1 MEVHH
6 HSHTARKKWTHYF
19 WEFLML
25 FLAVFCGFL
34 AEYQL
39 EHTIE
44 HQREKKFME
53 SLIVDLRADTAELK
67 RSFKEVTYS
76 STLQD
81 SVLLFLHNY
90 IPGNYLPPR
99 FQYLIAWSLNR
110 FRVVFNDVTAMQLKN
125 AGNLRLIRNQET
137 IRKISQ
143 YWTEQENTRISLERY
158 LEYRK
163 RNREYNEKLFDFAEM
178 ELAQDGLIEIPQ
190 RGMKV
195 IQKDPLIWAEFGN
208 NFAHCRLT
216 TSSLLNQLTTQLKI
230 ANELISVLNKE
241 YLSK

>member
-6 HSHTARKKWTHYF
+6 HAHTERKKWTHYF

-44 HQREKKFME
+44 HQREKEFMK
-53 SLIVDLRADTAELK
+53 SLIVDLRADTAELN
-67 RSFKEVTYS
+67 RSLKEVTYS
-76 STLQD
+76 SALQD
-81 SVLLFLHNY
+81 SVLIFLHNY
-90 IPGNYLPPR
+90 KPENYLPPR

-178 ELAQDGLIEIPQ
+178 ELAQDSLIKIPQ

-195 IQKDPLIWAEFGN
+195 IQKDSLLWAEFGN

-216 TSSLLNQLTTQLKI
+216 TASLLKQLKTQLKI
-230 ANELISVLNKE
+230 ANELIWVLNNE
-241 YLSK
+241 YHLK